1 MNLHLA
7 PLSYILQQLYK
18 MLNTILESLWTTWY
32 KIHPCAYSTWSFCF
46 IAHRGHEWSNF
57 QAYILLRPCMSDLWG
72 DIHIYSQTAVFRQQK
87 QQERESSMHIKSYMS
102 LPLMELMDDCCFDGW
117 SCLFWVSMSW
127 LRPSLSLFLS
137 QSMCLDW
144 NLTGSLFKGGCIFS
158 FWSSNYLLLKHI
170 SQTFSGMCYVLH
182 QSCLHSFTN
191 TEKGKLLHVNKWI
204 PLVFR
209 AALVLYLDY

>member
-1 MNLHLA
+1 MNDQTLRHISCSDPACPTYKEIFTYTLK
-7 PLSYILQQLYK
+7 QL
-18 MLNTILESLWTTWY
+18 
-32 KIHPCAYSTWSFCF
+32 C
-46 IAHRGHEWSNF
+46 
-57 QAYILLRPCMSDLWG
+57 SD
-72 DIHIYSQTAVFRQQK
+72 SKK

-117 SCLFWVSMSW
+117 SCLFWVSISW

-144 NLTGSLFKGGCIFS
+144 NLTGSLFKGVCIFS

-209 AALVLYLDY
+209 AAIVLYLDC